1 MKRLLLSSLFA
12 FVLSGGITFAQN
24 FQSLKIDSI
33 EIENS
38 GIILSSNWIPKI
50 ENYTILRLSN
60 GRINNQSS
68 NKTYK
73 NLNLSVILISSDSI
87 FTEKSIDG
95 YRVSSI
101 DIKKLKK
108 SSNLVGLNIVDQID
122 DLPPSGKYQPMIVI
136 SRNNGTILDYQ
147 LLDEIL
153 EVRNNQI
160 TIIEYTEEESGQEKS
175 STIEIPEIYH
185 TEKLNLLNDN
195 ACSLEREWKVEI
207 DFKNFMVNAIGGDIS
222 NNTSDDF
229 KDIVLNIYLTNG
241 ETTSSINNFNG
252 LLISSAKIQN
262 LKAEQRFVNVKVKT
276 NLLNI
281 PKNDTYTILMVL
293 STMDE
298 SGDLVVRSRRSFPN
312 TITF

>member
-12 FVLSGGITFAQN
+12 FVLSGGMTFAQN

-87 FTEKSIDG
+87 FTKKSIDG

-147 LLDEIL
+147 LLDETL

-222 NNTSDDF
+222 NNTSNDF
-229 KDIVLNIYLTNG
+229 RDVVLNIYLTNG

-298 SGDLVVRSRRSFPN
+298 SGNLVVRSRRSFPN

>member
-12 FVLSGGITFAQN
+12 FVLSGGMTFAQN

-87 FTEKSIDG
+87 FTKKSIDG

-122 DLPPSGKYQPMIVI
+122 DLPPSGKYQPLIVI

-147 LLDEIL
+147 LLDETL

-222 NNTSDDF
+222 NNTSNDF
-229 KDIVLNIYLTNG
+229 RDVVLNIYLTNG

-298 SGDLVVRSRRSFPN
+298 SGNLVVRSRRSFPN